1 MDSLGS
7 STFTFTSRLQI
18 RISVDGRLAR
28 AARRQRSAI
37 PGRCRRRH
45 AASLGSPR
53 PPRSDGN
60 EVRLRCWTVWSV
72 HGSPGRRSCLITAA
86 ALLLAAVPQPSY
98 RRIDSGITNL
108 CRCGSHPRIRRA
120 ICRAVREGA
129 KDSAHDRAGRRALRI
144 LVIGGA
150 GVESPKTGLS
160 TGR

>member
-7 STFTFTSRLQI
+7 STSRLQI

-60 EVRLRCWTVWSV
+60 EVRLRYRPVWSV
-72 HGSPGRRSCLITAA
+72 HGPPERRSSP
-86 ALLLAAVPQPSY
+86 LLPDCGRCTPARNGSPTELSSDRQWDHRFVPVRKPSAHPTRHLPSGSGGCEGQRPRSGGETSVADSRY
-98 RRIDSGITNL
+98 RRGRS
-108 CRCGSHPRIRRA
+108 
-120 ICRAVREGA
+120 RE
-129 KDSAHDRAGRRALRI
+129 
-144 LVIGGA
+144 
-150 GVESPKTGLS
+150 PKTGLS